1 MDWAAS
7 FSILT
12 RPGVMT
18 YILTGV
24 LFTVVIAAAAVLVSI
39 VLGSILALVRN
50 YCTGKTRIFK
60 WIATAY
66 IELFRNTPLLL
77 WIFVCLIICPVP
89 GFLARRM
96 LGLTSVE
103 VQILFRAFVALVLF
117 TSSVI
122 AEIIRGGLNSIP
134 KSQFEAARSQGFGF
148 FASMRLIILPQTF
161 KTIIPALFSQCTT
174 VIKDS
179 SYLAGINVMEFMF
192 SAKVVM
198 GYTSDLNQVLLLYGF
213 VFLLYFVLNFG
224 ISLIVRAYQR
234 RVVAA

>member
-1 MDWAAS
+1 MEIFTPANVS
-7 FSILT
+7 FILAGFAKT
-12 RPGVMT
+12 
-18 YILTGV
+18 IE
-24 LFTVVIAAAAVLVSI
+24 I
-39 VLGSILALVRN
+39 SILAIICSVALGTVLALVKQ
-50 YCTGKTRIFK
+50 YCTGKLSIFK
-60 WIATAY
+60 WLVSAY
-66 IELFRNTPLLL
+66 IELFRCTPNLL
-77 WIFVCLIICPVP
+77 WILFIYFTVKGSDNFISV
-89 GFLARRM
+89 LAF
-96 LGLTSVE
+96 T
-103 VQILFRAFVALVLF
+103 LFPSAVM
-117 TSSVI
+117 

-148 FASMRLIILPQTF
+148 FASMWYIILPQTF

-198 GYTSDLNQVLLLYGF
+198 GYTTDLGQVLLLYGF
-213 VFLLYFVLNFG
+213 VFALYFILNFG

>member
-1 MDWAAS
+1 MA
-7 FSILT
+7 L
-12 RPGVMT
+12 G
-18 YILTGV
+18 
-24 LFTVVIAAAAVLVSI
+24 TV
-39 VLGSILALVRN
+39 LALVKQ
-50 YCTGKTRIFK
+50 YCMGKLSIFK
-60 WIATAY
+60 WLVSAY
-66 IELFRNTPLLL
+66 IELFRCTPNLL
-77 WIFVCLIICPVP
+77 WILFIYFTVKGSDIFISV
-89 GFLARRM
+89 LAF
-96 LGLTSVE
+96 T
-103 VQILFRAFVALVLF
+103 LF
-117 TSSVI
+117 TSAVM

-148 FASMRLIILPQTF
+148 FASMWYIILPQTF

-198 GYTSDLNQVLLLYGF
+198 GYTTDLGQVLLLYGF
-213 VFLLYFVLNFG
+213 VFALYFILNFG